1 MQKISVLALFLIS
14 FALVIL
20 SGCMNPTTIPG
31 TGTVTDTPQITSTLS
46 TVEVM
51 TATGTCQ
58 DPNDAYIE
66 GTIKNTDSEP
76 VEAVVVG
83 STYDTEGTIIGSEY
97 DIVTIE
103 PNGTGSFRIIVV
115 NGCGHGKWT
124 YAISIEEGV

>member
-20 SGCMNPTTIPG
+20 SGCMNTTTIPG
-31 TGTVTDTPQITSTLS
+31 TGIVTDTPQITSTLS